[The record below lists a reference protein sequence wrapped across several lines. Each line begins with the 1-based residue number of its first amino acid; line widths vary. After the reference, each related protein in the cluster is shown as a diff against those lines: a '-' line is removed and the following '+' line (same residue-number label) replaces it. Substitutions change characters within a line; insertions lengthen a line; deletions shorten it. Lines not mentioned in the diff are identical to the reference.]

1 MERLSFFAM
10 ASDADGV
17 ENLSE
22 LRLHHELE
30 GLTWTMTEDDWVEA
44 TQDEKTWI
52 GSRAIAM
59 PDGDPLPRG
68 LYRAVLVNKA
78 GSEASR
84 SLSFDPPAAPRFPFP
99 SISVADGQYTVV
111 SRYPSNHF
119 IGYDAQGVYVQTITI
134 TSLEGSVADIAFNS
148 NVQSVALWAEDSLYA
163 TSALTDAQ
171 SLF

>member
-1 MERLSFFAM
+1 MSRCFLLIPLVILISACSSAEPELAFASMRLVYMREGGAVVERLSFFAM

-78 GSEASR
+78 I
-84 SLSFDPPAAPRFPFP
+84 P
-99 SISVADGQYTVV
+99 ISVSPQRVV
-111 SRYPSNHF
+111 VCIEFAFRAYHT
-119 IGYDAQGVYVQTITI
+119 IAQ
-134 TSLEGSVADIAFNS
+134 
-148 NVQSVALWAEDSLYA
+148 
-163 TSALTDAQ
+163 
-171 SLF
+171 